1 PCPPPSPALP
11 GAPSPRGESGGSSL
25 PCLESSAAAVGA
37 VQRTGSGKGP
47 VEQIRELHPRTGPG
61 RAHGG
66 LDDRLGPHVRV
77 HLGLRG
83 LAAAQRGAECREGG
97 VELPAVLGAGRAA
110 GALRALSGV
119 RGGRALAVPE
129 HAAVLAADRKST
141 RLHSSHA
148 SISYAVF
155 C

>member
-1 PCPPPSPALP
+1 SSTFRPSRRPPRFPYTPLFRS
-11 GAPSPRGESGGSSL
+11 
-25 PCLESSAAAVGA
+25 
-37 VQRTGSGKGP
+37 
-47 VEQIRELHPRTGPG
+47 
-61 RAHGG
+61 
-66 LDDRLGPHVRV
+66 HVRV